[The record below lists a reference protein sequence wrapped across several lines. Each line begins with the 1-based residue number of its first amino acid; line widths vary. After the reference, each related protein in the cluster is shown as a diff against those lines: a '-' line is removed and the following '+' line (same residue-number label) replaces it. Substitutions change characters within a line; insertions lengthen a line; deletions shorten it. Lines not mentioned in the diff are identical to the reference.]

1 MIASERQQRSGP
13 SRKSLLLRQARA
25 ALRPLPIEDRAR
37 RTPDGHRRRRA
48 GRGAPAAWLYG
59 IAQFTVASRLR
70 RAGRERRA
78 TVRVRGRELPDR
90 DDITRIDERLAA
102 EAQSRRLYAAMDR
115 LGAGERAVL
124 ELIALDELTSAGVAV
139 ALGRRPPRCEKPR
152 SPSSSQKRRAL
163 DLHE

>member
-1 MIASERQQRSGP
+1 M
-13 SRKSLLLRQARA
+13 
-25 ALRPLPIEDRAR
+25 
-37 RTPDGHRRRRA
+37 
-48 GRGAPAAWLYG
+48 
-59 IAQFTVASRLR
+59 ASRLR

-139 ALGRRPPRCEKPR
+139 ALGRRPPLREAQVALKLAKASSPR
-152 SPSSSQKRRAL
+152 SS
-163 DLHE
+163 